1 MYRIAV
7 LTDHEHEGENYAKII
22 TDYCID
28 QKLFPLLETYQ
39 DQEAFFKKIQT
50 NIPDVVLLV
59 LPGVDG
65 LNAAEHL
72 RSLFPGCGIIW
83 CSDLDFSLHAF
94 RLRIEYFFLE
104 PVGKYKIQEG
114 LRAWFRSKK
123 QSFKYQ
129 QFRRDI

>member
-7 LTDHEHEGENYAKII
+7 LTDLKHEGEHYAKVIN
-22 TDYCID
+22 DYCIN

-39 DQEAFFKKIQT
+39 NQEVFFKEIQS
-50 NIPDVVLLV
+50 NVPDIVLLV

-72 RSLFPGCGIIW
+72 HSLFPECGIIW

-94 RLRIEYFFLE
+94 RLRVEYFFME
-104 PVGKYKIQEG
+104 PVNELKIQEG
-114 LRAWFRSKK
+114 LKSWFRSEKR
-123 QSFKYQ
+123 SFK
-129 QFRRDI
+129 